1 MGVFTVMLSLPI
13 VCILDMKYRE
23 VPNWIWVAMLIP
35 NIPALWIMYT
45 NGMPVSYLAL
55 SLGLVGLYFLIW
67 SKGWIGG
74 ADAKFLSV
82 IALIA
87 PISPFSYNPFQIT
100 FYICLLIALG
110 MVPFTIYIRNH
121 ILGNE
126 QLTMKEKWSY
136 WPRGIPYMIPISFA
150 FVMAVLS

>member
-1 MGVFTVMLSLPI
+1 MGMFTVLLSLPI

-45 NGMPVSYLAL
+45 NGMPISYLAL
-55 SLGLVGLYFLIW
+55 SLGLVGLYFIIW

-82 IALIA
+82 IALII

-100 FYICLLIALG
+100 FYICLLIVLG
-110 MVPFTIYIRNH
+110 MVPFIVYLRNH
-121 ILGNE
+121 IKCHE
-126 QLTMKEKWSY
+126 QITMKEKWSY

-150 FVMAVLS
+150 FVLAVLS